1 MSAGKCECKPQ
12 RENASD
18 LLEWPYK
25 KTGESSVAR
34 MWGGGDPHGPSA
46 GIGTGAVAAEHST
59 EVPPEVKTEL
69 PGGPAISLLGTELKE
84 VKSRPGRGTCTPC
97 SLQHASQWPRRKQ
110 AARPPWMS
118 KDGAVRMRAA
128 ERGSALGRRGSRQPQ
143 RCAWTSK
150 ALRQVKE
157 VRERQTLDDPSPL
170 HVKFK

>member
-128 ERGSALGRRGSRQPQ
+128 EPAQPWEGGAPASRSDAHGPRRPYAKWKKSENGKHWMIRLPY
-143 RCAWTSK
+143 T
-150 ALRQVKE
+150 
-157 VRERQTLDDPSPL
+157 
-170 HVKFK
+170 

>member
-1 MSAGKCECKPQ
+1 MELNRHFSQSRCKNSVTCQQGNANANCSERTPQ
-12 RENASD
+12 TCWSGLIKR
-18 LLEWPYK
+18 P
-25 KTGESSVAR
+25 ESSVAR

-97 SLQHASQWPRRKQ
+97 SLQHASQWPRQKQ

-118 KDGAVRMRAA
+118 KDGVVRMRAA

-150 ALRQVKE
+150 ALRQVK
-157 VRERQTLDDPSPL
+157 
-170 HVKFK
+170 

>member
-1 MSAGKCECKPQ
+1 
-12 RENASD
+12 
-18 LLEWPYK
+18 
-25 KTGESSVAR
+25 

-84 VKSRPGRGTCTPC
+84 VKSRPGRGTCTLC
-97 SLQHASQWPRRKQ
+97 SLQHDSQWPRRKQ

-128 ERGSALGRRGSRQPQ
+128 ERGSALGREGLLPAAAMRMDLEGLTPSERSQ
-143 RCAWTSK
+143 RTANTG
-150 ALRQVKE
+150 
-157 VRERQTLDDPSPL
+157 
-170 HVKFK
+170 